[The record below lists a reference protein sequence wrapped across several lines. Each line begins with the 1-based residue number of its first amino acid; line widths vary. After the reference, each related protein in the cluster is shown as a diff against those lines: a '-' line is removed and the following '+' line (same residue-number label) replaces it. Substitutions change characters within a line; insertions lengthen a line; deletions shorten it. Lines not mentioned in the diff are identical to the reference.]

1 MEPIGRIR
9 DLIDYVAATER
20 DKLNIVTDYV
30 RHGGIRWSRPD
41 LTLPGITFDPV
52 SSDEEIWLSV
62 DRLEPSEPPP
72 PPTILAPWL
81 NLSKMFDEEP
91 RLSQEVSN
99 ASLVAAGEGDTPGTT
114 KLDDYEHSTL
124 VASAFEEYRAGIWC
138 EWREAERPRRAT
150 IKIYGELFALRR
162 MESEGAGGAT
172 ELIWGIGV
180 AAWKLADVTL
190 RYPLLTVPLEISL
203 SDATRALEVRPRSE
217 RQPRPEAEVLEKA
230 GADSVETAEWRRRTV
245 SALAASEVPLSPFR
259 PESFIGILRDAV
271 ANFDPGGRFV
281 ADPDEEIGPAVGPHL
296 RINADW
302 VIFTRDRRGTEL
314 MEDLAR
320 LREALQSDQVILPAA
335 VAALGT
341 EPSSTV
347 DDEPLIT
354 MRGLSTVPGVTS
366 ADGSG
371 EDLFF
376 PLPFNAEQVE
386 VVRRLAHRPGV
397 VVQGPPGTGK
407 THTIANIVC
416 HYLATGRRVL
426 VTSQKSDALKVLR
439 DKLPEEVRPL
449 AVALLDSDR
458 DGLREFQTSVGI
470 IEGRIASADGARDRA
485 KIVRL
490 EKELDS
496 LHRTLALLD
505 RKADDLGRAARS
517 SVTIDGKEIGPAA
530 AAREL
535 AAAGDLAGWIEDKLD
550 IGDAY
555 DPPLTDLNVAELRE
569 ARKAIG
575 ARLSYLGKR
584 LPPLADLPNLNQI
597 ERAHRDL
604 SHAENIRRLIASG
617 DLFAL
622 RDDDSETLEQ
632 CQAQIN
638 DLKALVAGR
647 KDILASPSAWTT
659 RIAALLLQSEEQAG
673 LAELETLRAEA
684 DRLKA
689 EHRYFV
695 VRPVTLP
702 DGLEDDPRAVT
713 AITNLASGA
722 APFGLLGSVTAGLS
736 GKRVDAVKL
745 IGSKPTSRAEWSDV
759 ARFVEMSR
767 VVKRLALSWN
777 HGVADAG
784 LDAVNGE
791 KNPAASIVAQL
802 DQLSALR
809 AYRRQEQLLSKAQA
823 FLMPGWSRSIVD
835 DDQATELAISHLE
848 LHLARG
854 RLSAAETLCERL
866 RAIAGGC
873 EGPVSNEM
881 AHFADELGDERSIG
895 SVAASWQAIT
905 MEISAL
911 HTLAPQFDCLARLS
925 AIPAT
930 AGAPIWSRRLRTEA
944 VLGIEDPLT
953 PGDWRSRWRLCRLA
967 TWSDRIDRHDEFRSL
982 ETERRETEER
992 LAKVYKDI
1000 IGARAWCELA
1010 GRATPKVK
1018 TSLAAYADAMRR
1030 IGKGGG
1036 KLAGYWRRAAR
1047 EAADGSKN
1055 ALPCWIMPHHRV
1067 SESLPSEIGI
1077 FDLVIVDEASQSTVA
1092 ALPAVLRAK
1101 QVLIVGDE
1109 KQVSPSFVG
1118 RPIDR
1123 IKALVDVHLGSQVK
1137 EFRDGFREDASLYN
1151 LGSIVFASGK
1161 LMLKEHFRCVAPIIE
1176 YSRREFYGGDLE
1188 PMRVPTASERLDPP
1202 LTDILVEDGFRSG
1215 DVNMPE
1221 VDCIVE
1227 EIGRLVGDPAFER
1240 RTIGVTT
1247 LLGQKQA
1254 MAVADAIIA
1263 KLGYD
1268 AVERHRIRAGDP
1280 AAFQGDE
1287 RDIMFISMVAAKGDI
1302 ALTGLP
1308 FEQRFNVAA
1317 SRAKDRMV
1325 VVRSIG
1331 LSDLRPKDGL
1341 RSALIEHFAK
1351 PFKSEGAFAA
1361 TRRERCESPYEKE
1374 VFDLLSEKGFRVDTQ
1389 VRVGS
1394 FRIDLVVEGD
1404 GDRRLAI
1411 ECDGDRWHAPEQWPE
1426 DMARQRQ
1433 LERAGWRIWRC
1444 FASRFVR
1451 ERRAVTIELFDLLAN
1466 MGIEPASGDEPE
1478 VSAHTEHRRWRSKP
1492 VSERGVEPEPT
1503 AVAAVTAAQEPA
1515 TRVIS
1520 PVLGDEDEPTETVET
1535 IISGRRRLSR
1545 SEALVALSRY
1555 REEIIARDYPGHE
1568 PNRCIL
1574 RVEIAKELVA
1584 HRCDNPESFAA
1595 AVPLFMRERIDAR
1608 QLRYLPDICEIV
1620 ALVSGDEGPNGVKA
1634 PRQAD
1639 FLWEEPFSLTV
1650 QPNAKSSNASGAAS
1664 PESSRPRHVV
1674 LMPNSELVDAIV
1686 GIVDRE
1692 GPIHRDEIARRLVG
1706 GPPGTEL
1713 EPAVVN
1719 SVMRGLNLA
1728 KQNGTVKCNGVIWS
1742 APDWRRR

>member
-9 DLIDYVAATER
+9 DLVDYVAATER

-30 RHGGIRWSRPD
+30 LHGGVRWSRPD

-62 DRLEPSEPPP
+62 DRLEAIEPPTP
-72 PPTILAPWL
+72 EPILAPWL
-81 NLSKMFDEEP
+81 SLSKNFDEEP
-91 RLSQEVSN
+91 NLRQEASN
-99 ASLVAAGEGDTPGTT
+99 ASLGLKDSFDASGTT
-114 KLDDYEHSTL
+114 KLNDYEYGAL

-138 EWREAERPRRAT
+138 DWRDAERPRRAT
-150 IKIYGELFALRR
+150 IKIYSELFAIRR
-162 MESEGAGGAT
+162 MESDGAGGGIELVWGMGIAT
-172 ELIWGIGV
+172 
-180 AAWKLADVTL
+180 WKVADVAL

-203 SDATRALEVRPRSE
+203 SDTTRALEIRPRSE

-230 GADSVETAEWRRRTV
+230 GADSVETSGWRHRTV
-245 SALAASEVPLSPFR
+245 STLAASDAPLSPFR
-259 PESFIGILRDAV
+259 PDSFVGILRDAV
-271 ANFDPGGRFV
+271 ANLDPGGRLV
-281 ADPDEEIGPAVGPHL
+281 ADPDDGIGPVVGPHL
-296 RINADW
+296 RINAEW
-302 VIFTRDRRGTEL
+302 VIFARDRRGTEL
-314 MEDLAR
+314 MEDLER
-320 LREALQSDQVILPAA
+320 LKAALASDSVVLPAA

-347 DDEPLIT
+347 DDEPVIA

-485 KIVRL
+485 RIVRL

-496 LHRTLALLD
+496 LHRTLALID

-517 SVTIDGKEIGPAA
+517 SVTIEGKEIGPAA

-535 AAAGDLAGWIEDKLD
+535 VAADDLAGWIEDKLD
-550 IGDAY
+550 VGNAY
-555 DPPLTDLNVAELRE
+555 DPPFTDLDVAELRE
-569 ARKAIG
+569 ARKVIG
-575 ARLSYLGKR
+575 TRLGYLGKR
-584 LPPLADLPNLNQI
+584 LRPLAELPNLNEI
-597 ERAHRDL
+597 ERAHVDL
-604 SHAENIRRLIASG
+604 SHAESIRRLIASG
-617 DLFAL
+617 DLIAL
-622 RDDDSETLEQ
+622 RDNNPETLER
-632 CQAQIN
+632 CQGQITG
-638 DLKALVAGR
+638 LRALVADR
-647 KDILASPSAWTT
+647 KDILAASQAWIT
-659 RIAALLLQSEEQAG
+659 RIAALLLQPDEQTG
-673 LAELETLRAEA
+673 LTELESLRVEAE
-684 DRLKA
+684 RLTV

-695 VRPVTLP
+695 TRPVVLP
-702 DGLEDDPRAVT
+702 DGLEDDARAVT
-713 AITNLASGA
+713 AIKNLASGTS
-722 APFGLLGSVTAGLS
+722 PFGFLGSVTAGLS
-736 GKRVDAVKL
+736 AKRVDAVKL
-745 IGSKPTSRAEWSDV
+745 IGSKPANRAEWSDV
-759 ARFVEMSR
+759 ARFIDMSR
-767 VVKRLALSWN
+767 AVKRLALSWN
-777 HGVADAG
+777 HAVADVG
-784 LDAVNGE
+784 LDSVDGE
-791 KNPAASIVAQL
+791 RNPAAPIVAQL
-802 DQLSALR
+802 DRLSSLR
-809 AYRRQEQLLSKAQA
+809 AFRRHEQALSRAQA
-823 FLMPGWSRSIVD
+823 FLMPGWSQSIVD
-835 DDQATELAISHLE
+835 DDQATEFAISQLE
-848 LHLARG
+848 LHLARA
-854 RLSAAETLCERL
+854 RLSAAETLRERL
-866 RAIAGGC
+866 RAFARGC
-873 EGPVSNEM
+873 EGPVSTDM
-881 AHFADELGDERSIG
+881 ARFAEELGDERSNE

-905 MEISAL
+905 VEISAL
-911 HTLAPQFDCLARLS
+911 HTLAPQFDCLDRLS

-944 VLGIEDPLT
+944 VLGIEDPFT
-953 PGDWRSRWRLCRLA
+953 PGDWRTRWRLRRLA
-967 TWSDRIDRHDEFRSL
+967 TWLDRIDRHDEFRSL
-982 ETERRETEER
+982 EMERRETEEH

-1010 GRATPKVK
+1010 GRSTPKVK

-1030 IGKGGG
+1030 IGKGSGR
-1036 KLAGYWRRAAR
+1036 LAGYWRRAAR

-1118 RPIDR
+1118 RPIER
-1123 IKALVDVHLGSQVK
+1123 IKALVDVHLVSQVK
-1137 EFRDGFREDASLYN
+1137 GFRDAFREDASLYN

-1161 LMLKEHFRCVAPIIE
+1161 LMLKEHFRGVAPIIE

-1202 LTDILVEDGFRSG
+1202 LIDILVEDGFRSG

-1227 EIGRLVGDPAFER
+1227 EIGRLVDDPAFER

-1254 MAVADAIIA
+1254 MAIADALIA
-1263 KLGYD
+1263 RLGYD
-1268 AVERHRIRAGDP
+1268 AVERHRIRVGDP
-1280 AAFQGDE
+1280 ATFQGDE
-1287 RDIMFISMVAAKGDI
+1287 RDIMFISMVAGKGST
-1302 ALTGLP
+1302 ALSGLQ

-1317 SRAKDRMV
+1317 SRAKDRV
-1325 VVRSIG
+1325 VLVRSVE
-1331 LSDLRPKDGL
+1331 LSELSPKDGL
-1341 RSALIEHFAK
+1341 RAALIEHFDR
-1351 PFKSEGAFAA
+1351 PFKAEGALVA
-1361 TRRERCESPYEKE
+1361 TRRDRCESPYEKE
-1374 VFDLLSEKGFRVDTQ
+1374 VFDLLSERGFRVDTQ

-1411 ECDGDRWHAPEQWPE
+1411 ECDGDRWHGPEQWPE

-1433 LERAGWRIWRC
+1433 LERAGWRVWRC

-1451 ERRAVTIELFDLLAN
+1451 EREAVTRELFGLLSG
-1466 MGIEPASGDEPE
+1466 MGIEPVSGMIQGSRPIRNIGVGA
-1478 VSAHTEHRRWRSKP
+1478 VS
-1492 VSERGVEPEPT
+1492 
-1503 AVAAVTAAQEPA
+1503 
-1515 TRVIS
+1515 
-1520 PVLGDEDEPTETVET
+1520 
-1535 IISGRRRLSR
+1535 LSM
-1545 SEALVALSRY
+1545 SEALNL
-1555 REEIIARDYPGHE
+1555 
-1568 PNRCIL
+1568 NRRL
-1574 RVEIAKELVA
+1574 
-1584 HRCDNPESFAA
+1584 
-1595 AVPLFMRERIDAR
+1595 
-1608 QLRYLPDICEIV
+1608 QLRT
-1620 ALVSGDEGPNGVKA
+1620 K
-1634 PRQAD
+1634 RR
-1639 FLWEEPFSLTV
+1639 T
-1650 QPNAKSSNASGAAS
+1650 
-1664 PESSRPRHVV
+1664 SRKLR
-1674 LMPNSELVDAIV
+1674 
-1686 GIVDRE
+1686 
-1692 GPIHRDEIARRLVG
+1692 
-1706 GPPGTEL
+1706 
-1713 EPAVVN
+1713 
-1719 SVMRGLNLA
+1719 
-1728 KQNGTVKCNGVIWS
+1728 
-1742 APDWRRR
+1742 